1 MIFDIEPGN
10 QAVFAGEQIL
20 QQNLGQAK
28 VSTGFAGFSAR
39 LAVGQ
44 VSAEKVG
51 GNLVHQPLDLGVVV
65 GPFFK
70 RLTGTAWNW

>member
-1 MIFDIEPGN
+1 MVIFDIEPGN

-44 VSAEKVG
+44 ASAEARTF
-51 GNLVHQPLDLGVVV
+51 L
-65 GPFFK
+65 PFRSK
-70 RLTGTAWNW
+70 TCSS